1 MTSFPS
7 DNKYTSGGIAPAL
20 GTAFLFMSLN
30 ARLPMAEI
38 ALSMA
43 VGVDFMISETK
54 AGIAPALAMAS
65 WLASL
70 YARLPVLYEYLI
82 DMSI

>member
-1 MTSFPS
+1 
-7 DNKYTSGGIAPAL
+7 
-20 GTAFLFMSLN
+20 
-30 ARLPMAEI
+30 MAEI

-43 VGVDFMISETK
+43 VGVDFMIRETK